1 MNVYANSIKCYNV
14 LVLKLPARNMVSK
27 LILREVSHQG
37 NQFLG
42 LNKVISETVK
52 ARFEIFFKN

>member
-1 MNVYANSIKCYNV
+1 MKCYNV

-27 LILREVSHQG
+27 LILREVSYQG

-42 LNKVISETVK
+42 LDKVISETVK
-52 ARFEIFFKN
+52 ARFENFFKN